1 MLSGE
6 WATGGRM
13 WIKDGS
19 DTICLFGCIESD
31 SLENTTWQHFSK
43 LSFQVKTLPI
53 LKLISLAP
61 ETVSLATHNS
71 IPGLLSKYQSIFD
84 FLPGLQRALWPQ
96 THFWPTESAPWI
108 LFGCVHCLP
117 GDLLPLSSPLPPGSP
132 SSAQFTFSDS
142 QNKVGSWEY
151 DQNPV
156 NWKINKQKSDL

>member
-71 IPGLLSKYQSIFD
+71 IPGLLSKYQSTPSQAYCPNTNLSLIFC
-84 FLPGLQRALWPQ
+84 LVYKGL
-96 THFWPTESAPWI
+96 
-108 LFGCVHCLP
+108 
-117 GDLLPLSSPLPPGSP
+117 
-132 SSAQFTFSDS
+132 
-142 QNKVGSWEY
+142 
-151 DQNPV
+151 
-156 NWKINKQKSDL
+156 SDLRLISDQQNLLLGFCLGVYIVFQEIYCHLAVLSLQAPQALLSLPSQTVRIK